1 MMAALLAPSER
12 TFVVLVSTTPK
23 QGRILYWIA
32 LPTALSQTKL
42 VEAGRTSCASLV

>member
-23 QGRILYWIA
+23 QGRRPVLDSVSGS
-32 LPTALSQTKL
+32 T
-42 VEAGRTSCASLV
+42 